1 MKKSKRYVRICAA
14 LLCAVLCLS
23 VNVAPAMAAKVT
35 QADIDALKGNAASL
49 DKKQKEIQSKLNS
62 LKNDKA
68 AAVQKKT
75 LLDDQIAN
83 TNAKISNTEAQI
95 SDYNALISQAE
106 TELAD
111 AQQREEAQYEL
122 FCKRVREMEERGTIS
137 YWSVLFKA
145 NSFSDLLG
153 SLDFI
158 NEVMDYDRRV
168 IQDLQTLQAEI
179 AEKKAG
185 LEANKAALEA
195 AKAELETQKKQ
206 LSAQRDEANKL
217 VKEIDDNAAEY
228 QATLKETVDPALLQQ
243 ALDAARP
250 LAEYYFCHV
259 VWEKREARLE
269 PNTAPCRVRQ
279 GSTQPKIP
287 EETNDYL
294 FSLGYEGNT
303 VYLDWFHFLA
313 DGRGGSP
320 FFTLLLKLYC
330 NLRSNAGFVCEALAS
345 DPPYD
350 VEQLLARYPESQVA
364 NNMQKDVLQIH
375 EGTPHFQRLRLDRQ
389 SLVDLAQKE
398 GVKPFSAL
406 MGLTCQAAQ
415 RYLEKNDLVYSYA
428 ADTRAALG
436 VPHAL
441 YNCIASFQLPL
452 RLEPQARLQS
462 FAKQLDQEIRESL
475 TPERRLFRMA
485 EQMGWVYQVFRQ
497 KAALKIKKRVFQMGE
512 YISGFPAD
520 FWVSYIGSP
529 LLPHSPELEA
539 YLTDFQTWVL
549 PDGASLAMEVT
560 SLHGVLTCC
569 IENKVDKPGYL
580 EALRN
585 VMEQEGIRVLEA
597 VHIS

>member
-49 DKKQKEIQSKLNS
+49 DKKQKEIQSKLNG

-228 QATLKETVDPALLQQ
+228 QATLKELEAEERRIEQQVKQMQKKLEEQMAAEGKKYNTNPGGYIWPVDSRYITSTVGGRNSPGG
-243 ALDAARP
+243 
-250 LAEYYFCHV
+250 V
-259 VWEKREARLE
+259 
-269 PNTAPCRVRQ
+269 
-279 GSTQPKIP
+279 GSTNHKGI
-287 EETNDYL
+287 DI
-294 FSLGYEGNT
+294 
-303 VYLDWFHFLA
+303 
-313 DGRGGSP
+313 
-320 FFTLLLKLYC
+320 
-330 NLRSNAGFVCEALAS
+330 
-345 DPPYD
+345 
-350 VEQLLARYPESQVA
+350 A
-364 NNMQKDVLQIH
+364 NSYGAPV
-375 EGTPHFQRLRLDRQ
+375 
-389 SLVDLAQKE
+389 
-398 GVKPFSAL
+398 
-406 MGLTCQAAQ
+406 
-415 RYLEKNDLVYSYA
+415 YA
-428 ADTRAALG
+428 ADGGTVTYAG
-436 VPHAL
+436 W
-441 YNCIASFQLPL
+441 
-452 RLEPQARLQS
+452 
-462 FAKQLDQEIRESL
+462 
-475 TPERRLFRMA
+475 
-485 EQMGWVYQVFRQ
+485 MGGY
-497 KAALKIKKRVFQMGE
+497 
-512 YISGFPAD
+512 
-520 FWVSYIGSP
+520 
-529 LLPHSPELEA
+529 
-539 YLTDFQTWVL
+539 
-549 PDGASLAMEVT
+549 
-560 SLHGVLTCC
+560 
-569 IENKVDKPGYL
+569 GYL
-580 EALRN
+580 VQISHGNGYVTYYGHNSSLLVSVGDHVYKGQQIARVGSTGNSTGNHCHFEMQYNGALFSAYTLFPG
-585 VMEQEGIRVLEA
+585 M
-597 VHIS
+597 

>member
-106 TELAD
+106 AELAD

-228 QATLKETVDPALLQQ
+228 QATLKELEAEERRIEQQ
-243 ALDAARP
+243 VKQMQKKLEEQMAA
-250 LAEYYFCHV
+250 EGKKY
-259 VWEKREARLE
+259 
-269 PNTAPCRVRQ
+269 NTNPGGV
-279 GSTQPKIP
+279 GSTNHKGTDIGRV
-287 EETNDYL
+287 
-294 FSLGYEGNT
+294 GYTSPVYAAKAGTVIIAQRSSSYGNYVVISHGVGNT
-303 VYLDWFHFLA
+303 TLYAHMSSIKVSVGTYVKQGQTIGITGSTGHSTGPHLHFE
-313 DGRGGSP
+313 
-320 FFTLLLKLYC
+320 
-330 NLRSNAGFVCEALAS
+330 V
-345 DPPYD
+345 
-350 VEQLLARYPESQVA
+350 VE
-364 NNMQKDVLQIH
+364 NNVRINPLSH
-375 EGTPHFQRLRLDRQ
+375 G
-389 SLVDLAQKE
+389 
-398 GVKPFSAL
+398 
-406 MGLTCQAAQ
+406 AA
-415 RYLEKNDLVYSYA
+415 
-428 ADTRAALG
+428 
-436 VPHAL
+436 P
-441 YNCIASFQLPL
+441 
-452 RLEPQARLQS
+452 
-462 FAKQLDQEIRESL
+462 
-475 TPERRLFRMA
+475 
-485 EQMGWVYQVFRQ
+485 
-497 KAALKIKKRVFQMGE
+497 KKG
-512 YISGFPAD
+512 
-520 FWVSYIGSP
+520 
-529 LLPHSPELEA
+529 
-539 YLTDFQTWVL
+539 YLTGYTL
-549 PDGASLAMEVT
+549 SGT
-560 SLHGVLTCC
+560 SVG
-569 IENKVDKPGYL
+569 K
-580 EALRN
+580 
-585 VMEQEGIRVLEA
+585 
-597 VHIS
+597 

>member
-195 AKAELETQKKQ
+195 AKELQ
-206 LSAQRDEANKL
+206 L
-217 VKEIDDNAAEY
+217 
-228 QATLKETVDPALLQQ
+228 AT
-243 ALDAARP
+243 
-250 LAEYYFCHV
+250 
-259 VWEKREARLE
+259 
-269 PNTAPCRVRQ
+269 
-279 GSTQPKIP
+279 I
-287 EETNDYL
+287 
-294 FSLGYEGNT
+294 
-303 VYLDWFHFLA
+303 
-313 DGRGGSP
+313 
-320 FFTLLLKLYC
+320 
-330 NLRSNAGFVCEALAS
+330 
-345 DPPYD
+345 
-350 VEQLLARYPESQVA
+350 
-364 NNMQKDVLQIH
+364 
-375 EGTPHFQRLRLDRQ
+375 
-389 SLVDLAQKE
+389 
-398 GVKPFSAL
+398 
-406 MGLTCQAAQ
+406 LTSGQAA
-415 RYLEKNDLVYSYA
+415 SA
-428 ADTRAALG
+428 
-436 VPHAL
+436 
-441 YNCIASFQLPL
+441 
-452 RLEPQARLQS
+452 PQ
-462 FAKQLDQEIRESL
+462 
-475 TPERRLFRMA
+475 
-485 EQMGWVYQVFRQ
+485 
-497 KAALKIKKRVFQMGE
+497 
-512 YISGFPAD
+512 
-520 FWVSYIGSP
+520 
-529 LLPHSPELEA
+529 
-539 YLTDFQTWVL
+539 
-549 PDGASLAMEVT
+549 GASLLHQLVQAAGNDIEILVGAGVGPANLPALAAQTGARAFHLSGKKVLDSRMIFRREGVPMGLPGFSEFDIWQTDEATIREVRT
-560 SLHGVLTCC
+560 ILDT
-569 IENKVDKPGYL
+569 I
-580 EALRN
+580 A
-585 VMEQEGIRVLEA
+585 
-597 VHIS
+597 

>member
-145 NSFSDLLG
+145 SSFSDLLG

-195 AKAELETQKKQ
+195 AKELQ
-206 LSAQRDEANKL
+206 L
-217 VKEIDDNAAEY
+217 
-228 QATLKETVDPALLQQ
+228 AT
-243 ALDAARP
+243 
-250 LAEYYFCHV
+250 
-259 VWEKREARLE
+259 
-269 PNTAPCRVRQ
+269 
-279 GSTQPKIP
+279 I
-287 EETNDYL
+287 
-294 FSLGYEGNT
+294 
-303 VYLDWFHFLA
+303 
-313 DGRGGSP
+313 
-320 FFTLLLKLYC
+320 
-330 NLRSNAGFVCEALAS
+330 
-345 DPPYD
+345 
-350 VEQLLARYPESQVA
+350 
-364 NNMQKDVLQIH
+364 
-375 EGTPHFQRLRLDRQ
+375 
-389 SLVDLAQKE
+389 
-398 GVKPFSAL
+398 
-406 MGLTCQAAQ
+406 LTSGQAA
-415 RYLEKNDLVYSYA
+415 SA
-428 ADTRAALG
+428 
-436 VPHAL
+436 
-441 YNCIASFQLPL
+441 
-452 RLEPQARLQS
+452 PQ
-462 FAKQLDQEIRESL
+462 
-475 TPERRLFRMA
+475 
-485 EQMGWVYQVFRQ
+485 
-497 KAALKIKKRVFQMGE
+497 
-512 YISGFPAD
+512 
-520 FWVSYIGSP
+520 
-529 LLPHSPELEA
+529 
-539 YLTDFQTWVL
+539 
-549 PDGASLAMEVT
+549 GASLLHQLVQAAGNDIEILVGAGVSPANLPDLAAQTGARAFHLSGKKVLDSRMIFRREGVPMGLPGFSEFDIWQTDEATIREVRT
-560 SLHGVLTCC
+560 ILDT
-569 IENKVDKPGYL
+569 I
-580 EALRN
+580 A
-585 VMEQEGIRVLEA
+585 
-597 VHIS
+597 

>member
-1 MKKSKRYVRICAA
+1 MKKNKRYVRICAA

-35 QADIDALKGNAASL
+35 QADIDALKGNATSL

-83 TNAKISNTEAQI
+83 TNAKISSLPTFIADVIELRHRTI
-95 SDYNALISQAE
+95 KFVISQAE

-228 QATLKETVDPALLQQ
+228 QATLKELEAEERRIEQQVKQMQKKLEEQMAAEGKKYNTNPGGYIWPVDSRYITSTVGGRNSPGG
-243 ALDAARP
+243 
-250 LAEYYFCHV
+250 V
-259 VWEKREARLE
+259 
-269 PNTAPCRVRQ
+269 
-279 GSTQPKIP
+279 GSTNHKGTDIGRV
-287 EETNDYL
+287 
-294 FSLGYEGNT
+294 GYTSPVYAAKAGTVIIAQRSSSYGNYVVISHGVGNT
-303 VYLDWFHFLA
+303 TLYAHMSSIKVSVGTYVKQGQTIGITGSTGHSTGPHLHFE
-313 DGRGGSP
+313 
-320 FFTLLLKLYC
+320 
-330 NLRSNAGFVCEALAS
+330 V
-345 DPPYD
+345 
-350 VEQLLARYPESQVA
+350 VE
-364 NNMQKDVLQIH
+364 NNVRINPLSH
-375 EGTPHFQRLRLDRQ
+375 G
-389 SLVDLAQKE
+389 
-398 GVKPFSAL
+398 
-406 MGLTCQAAQ
+406 AA
-415 RYLEKNDLVYSYA
+415 
-428 ADTRAALG
+428 
-436 VPHAL
+436 P
-441 YNCIASFQLPL
+441 
-452 RLEPQARLQS
+452 
-462 FAKQLDQEIRESL
+462 
-475 TPERRLFRMA
+475 
-485 EQMGWVYQVFRQ
+485 
-497 KAALKIKKRVFQMGE
+497 KKG
-512 YISGFPAD
+512 
-520 FWVSYIGSP
+520 
-529 LLPHSPELEA
+529 
-539 YLTDFQTWVL
+539 YLTGYTL
-549 PDGASLAMEVT
+549 SGT
-560 SLHGVLTCC
+560 SVG
-569 IENKVDKPGYL
+569 K
-580 EALRN
+580 
-585 VMEQEGIRVLEA
+585 
-597 VHIS
+597 

>member
-1 MKKSKRYVRICAA
+1 MKKNKRYVRICAA

-228 QATLKETVDPALLQQ
+228 QATLKELEAEERRIEQQVKQMQKKLEEQMAAEGKKYNTNPGGYIWPVDSRYITSTVGGRNSPGRRWLHQPQ
-243 ALDAARP
+243 GHRHRP
-250 LAEYYFCHV
+250 GGLHQPGV
-259 VWEKREARLE
+259 R
-269 PNTAPCRVRQ
+269 RQ
-279 GSTQPKIP
+279 GGHGHHRPA
-287 EETNDYL
+287 
-294 FSLGYEGNT
+294 
-303 VYLDWFHFLA
+303 V
-313 DGRGGSP
+313 
-320 FFTLLLKLYC
+320 
-330 NLRSNAGFVCEALAS
+330 
-345 DPPYD
+345 
-350 VEQLLARYPESQVA
+350 QLLRQLCGHFSRCGQHHPVRS
-364 NNMQKDVLQIH
+364 H
-375 EGTPHFQRLRLDRQ
+375 EQHQGQRGNL
-389 SLVDLAQKE
+389 
-398 GVKPFSAL
+398 
-406 MGLTCQAAQ
+406 CQAG
-415 RYLEKNDLVYSYA
+415 
-428 ADTRAALG
+428 ADHRHHRLHRTLHWA
-436 VPHAL
+436 PP
-441 YNCIASFQLPL
+441 PL
-452 RLEPQARLQS
+452 
-462 FAKQLDQEIRESL
+462 
-475 TPERRLFRMA
+475 
-485 EQMGWVYQVFRQ
+485 
-497 KAALKIKKRVFQMGE
+497 
-512 YISGFPAD
+512 
-520 FWVSYIGSP
+520 
-529 LLPHSPELEA
+529 
-539 YLTDFQTWVL
+539 
-549 PDGASLAMEVT
+549 
-560 SLHGVLTCC
+560 
-569 IENKVDKPGYL
+569 
-580 EALRN
+580 
-585 VMEQEGIRVLEA
+585 
-597 VHIS
+597 